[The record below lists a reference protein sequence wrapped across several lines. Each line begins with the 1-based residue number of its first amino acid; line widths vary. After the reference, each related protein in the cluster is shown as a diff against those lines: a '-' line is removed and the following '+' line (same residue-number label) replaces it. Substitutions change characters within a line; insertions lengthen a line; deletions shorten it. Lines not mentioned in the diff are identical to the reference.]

1 MDKNREVDDGGMFMV
16 ELFEQN
22 IRTNTRQSSKGNQ
35 LKWENEGIWYK
46 ADYTGYEG
54 LAEYVIS
61 HLLKLTNLNEGE
73 YVLYEPEQ
81 IKYKRQIYNG
91 VRSRAF
97 IDEDWQIITLER
109 LFKNVYNESLTSVL
123 WYMSDVKERLEFLVN
138 AIKNITGLNNWG
150 EYICRLFTID
160 AFFLNEDRHMHNIAV
175 LMNGKGDYKYCP
187 VFDNGA
193 GLLSDTTMDYPME
206 QDIYQMISEV
216 KSKSVSQNFDEQL
229 DVAENL
235 YGQNLQFLFTKKNV
249 SDIVNNADMYP
260 PEERKRVELII
271 YSQMN
276 KYKYL
281 FR

>member
-1 MDKNREVDDGGMFMV
+1 MV

-35 LKWENEGIWYK
+35 LKWENESIWYK

-61 HLLKLTNLNEGE
+61 HLLKYTNLNEDE

-123 WYMSDVKERLEFLVN
+123 LHMSDVKERLVFLVN

-175 LMNGKGDYKYCP
+175 LMNGKGEYKYCP

-193 GLLSDTTMDYPME
+193 GLLSDTTMDYSME

-271 YSQMN
+271 CSQMN